1 MDLHLYQ
8 YDECAVASLGVYGG
22 ISCGVL
28 VLAIFFLLFSI
39 RVLLRH
45 AVLGPSYTV
54 SRQNHPMYHS
64 TIVSSFSPFVQPV
77 VSLMLEEL
85 NSYLHFYFFECLG
98 AAHAH
103 VQSTY
108 WK

>member
-1 MDLHLYQ
+1 MWRSGAGYL
-8 YDECAVASLGVYGG
+8 
-22 ISCGVL
+22 
-28 VLAIFFLLFSI
+28 FTLLSI

-45 AVLGPSYTV
+45 AVLSPSCTF
-54 SRQNHPMYHS
+54 SRQNRPMYHS
-64 TIVSSFSPFVQPV
+64 KIVSSFSPSVQPV

-103 VQSTY
+103 VQSPY